1 MPMQSGSSG
10 PKLTRRQFV
19 SASAAAGAIGGAALA
34 AGCAKRSG
42 TWEFLSDDQARTLT
56 VICDQI
62 IPADDYPSA
71 SQAGVL
77 VYIDRQLARHFR
89 RHRDAYRDGLAQ
101 ADTMSRQRFGSNLPG
116 LETQQQL
123 ELVAA
128 IEKEHNG
135 FFGLVRDH
143 TLQGYYGAPRHG
155 GNRDAVSWKM
165 LGMDEPPL
173 RGRAQ
178 YGPGKGAAR

>member
-1 MPMQSGSSG
+1 M
-10 PKLTRRQFV
+10 
-19 SASAAAGAIGGAALA
+19 AGAIGGAALA
-34 AGCAKRSG
+34 AGCAAAKQG
-42 TWEFLSDDQARTLT
+42 TWEFLSDAQGRTLA

-62 IPADDYPSA
+62 VPADDYPSA

-77 VYIDRQLARHFR
+77 TYIDRQLVRRYR

-101 ADTMSRQRFGSNLPG
+101 ADAISRRRFGKAPPELPG
-116 LETQQQL
+116 PRQL
-123 ELVAA
+123 DLVAA
-128 IEKEHNG
+128 IEKEDPA
-135 FFGLVRDH
+135 FFDLVRNH

-173 RGRAQ
+173 RGQAQ
-178 YGPGKGAAR
+178 YSPGKGAAQ